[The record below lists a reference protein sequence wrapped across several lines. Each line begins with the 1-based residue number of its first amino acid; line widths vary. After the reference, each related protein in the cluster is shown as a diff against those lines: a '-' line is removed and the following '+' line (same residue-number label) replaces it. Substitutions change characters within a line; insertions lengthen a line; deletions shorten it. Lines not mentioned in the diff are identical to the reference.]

1 MIPAAPES
9 AIDRTLII
17 VESDAKRFLES
28 SPSGSQISQ
37 TGHYLEELAAFAS
50 SWSGTVAAI
59 MPPGGNDQNLNV
71 DIRYDLVPQSASQ
84 HQRRIRRW
92 SGTLLRHAARAQF
105 GALAGLLL
113 RAKVEAVADHHTAR
127 VIARA
132 LREHPGAL
140 ILIPSANEALCESIV
155 RHRSDILAAAEQP
168 VTVVMS
174 WHHSRFN
181 TGHGMDEQFTSQLRR
196 WSDRARPLQLQHTSA
211 MESNAARWSSAAMS
225 VPWLPW
231 PLDAYETG
239 EDRDVV
245 SAPGEPRI
253 YLYATR
259 PEHGSQHLLS
269 LVEGIRREFSGGCKI
284 RLWTGTRVAAELNA
298 NEHARRALDGVEI
311 LSKGG
316 DLAPF
321 QASMRGSDIAVLP
334 YDVAPYIGRGS
345 GALINLMVARIPVVV
360 PAGTGLGDFV
370 LHEGVGRTY
379 RHRREI
385 PTLLREMLQEAGGY
399 DEAITRY
406 LQKHQAAARLLVEI
420 GGASR

>member
-1 MIPAAPES
+1 MNSTCPP
-9 AIDRTLII
+9 LII
-17 VESDAKRFLES
+17 LEVDFWRYEEPHRID
-28 SPSGSQISQ
+28 SPINQ
-37 TGHYLEELAAFAS
+37 TGHFLEQLEAYAVG
-50 SWSGTVAAI
+50 WPGEVI
-59 MPPGGNDQNLNV
+59 VMMPPGGRRGLSGVTRYV
-71 DIRYDLVPQSASQ
+71 DVSPGIIWRPIRLFRKIAKQLHRIAMKAGATWLATRLYRFRLELVGETQVVK
-84 HQRRIRRW
+84 
-92 SGTLLRHAARAQF
+92 TL
-105 GALAGLLL
+105 
-113 RAKVEAVADHHTAR
+113 AR
-127 VIARA
+127 V
-132 LREHPGAL
+132 LEETPGAL
-140 ILIPSANEALCESIV
+140 VLLPTATEYLCESIV
-155 RHRSDILAAAEQP
+155 RGGGRLRAASDGQL
-168 VTVVMS
+168 TVVLS
-174 WHHSRFN
+174 WHAFTYKEPDATN
-181 TGHGMDEQFTSQLRR
+181 EQFTSQLRR

-211 MESNAARWSSAAMS
+211 MESNAARWSSDALS

-259 PEHGSQHLLS
+259 PEHGSQHIVS

-379 RHRREI
+379 RNRREI

>member
-1 MIPAAPES
+1 M
-9 AIDRTLII
+9 
-17 VESDAKRFLES
+17 
-28 SPSGSQISQ
+28 
-37 TGHYLEELAAFAS
+37 
-50 SWSGTVAAI
+50 
-59 MPPGGNDQNLNV
+59 
-71 DIRYDLVPQSASQ
+71 
-84 HQRRIRRW
+84 
-92 SGTLLRHAARAQF
+92 
-105 GALAGLLL
+105 
-113 RAKVEAVADHHTAR
+113 
-127 VIARA
+127 
-132 LREHPGAL
+132 
-140 ILIPSANEALCESIV
+140 
-155 RHRSDILAAAEQP
+155 
-168 VTVVMS
+168 
-174 WHHSRFN
+174 
-181 TGHGMDEQFTSQLRR
+181 
-196 WSDRARPLQLQHTSA
+196 
-211 MESNAARWSSAAMS
+211 
-225 VPWLPW
+225 
-231 PLDAYETG
+231 
-239 EDRDVV
+239 

-269 LVEGIRREFSGGCKI
+269 LVEGIRREFSGGCQI

-298 NEHARRALDGVEI
+298 SEHARRALNGVEI

-316 DLAPF
+316 DLALF

-360 PAGTGLGDFV
+360 PAGTGLGDFD

-420 GGASR
+420 GGASPPPSH